1 MPRPQ
6 FPLPQAELSALVAAA
21 LAEDHAREDV
31 TTRLLTP
38 AEQRGRAVLLAKAQG
53 VIAGLPVA
61 AAAFRMLDG
70 TLDCQELHTDGDLV
84 RPGDEIARL
93 NGYLGPM
100 LSAERVAL
108 NLLQHLSG
116 IATATAQV
124 VERLAGTG
132 CRLRDTRK
140 TLPGLRALQKY
151 AVLAGGGT
159 NHRLSLADGVL
170 VKDNHLAALRAR
182 GLDIADALR
191 LVREANPG
199 LPVEIEVTSVQEA
212 RQALDAGAPELLLD
226 NMSLA
231 EMREVAVL
239 ARGKAR
245 LEASGGITL
254 ETVRAVAETGVDFI
268 SMGALTHSVR
278 ALDISLEV
286 DAQ

>member
-1 MPRPQ
+1 MARPQ
-6 FPLPQAELSALVAAA
+6 FPLPQAELSVLVAAA

-38 AEQRGRAVLLAKAQG
+38 PEQRSRAVLLAKAQG

-70 TLDCQELHTDGDLV
+70 RFDWQELRSDGALV

-116 IATATAQV
+116 VATATAQV
-124 VERLAGTG
+124 VERLAGTR
-132 CRLRDTRK
+132 CQLRDTRK

-151 AVLAGGGT
+151 AVLVGGGT

-170 VKDNHLAALRAR
+170 VKDNHLAALRSR

-191 LVREANPG
+191 LVHEANLG
-199 LPVEIEVTSVQEA
+199 LPVEIEVTSLQEA

-226 NMSLA
+226 NMPLA
-231 EMREVAVL
+231 EMRAVVAL
-239 ARGKAR
+239 ARGRAL
-245 LEASGGITL
+245 LEASGSITL
-254 ETVRAVAETGVDFI
+254 ETARAVAETGVDFI
-268 SMGALTHSVR
+268 SMGALTHSVL
-278 ALDISLEV
+278 ALDISLEMEGL
-286 DAQ
+286 